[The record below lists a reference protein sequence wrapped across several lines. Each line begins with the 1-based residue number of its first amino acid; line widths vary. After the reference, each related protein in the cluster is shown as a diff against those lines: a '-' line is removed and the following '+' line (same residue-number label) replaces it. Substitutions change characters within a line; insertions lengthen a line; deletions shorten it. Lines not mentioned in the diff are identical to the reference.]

1 MRKAIVIVGA
11 NASGKSALAV
21 KLAQRFNGEVISA
34 DSRQVYRGF
43 DLSSG
48 KISKKEM
55 RGIPHHMLDVA
66 DPKDRF
72 TAADFKALGTQALI
86 DIWKRKKVPIIVGGT
101 GFYIDAL
108 LSRSPI
114 AQIPPDEELRVKFES
129 ETTEGLFAQ
138 LEKLDPDRAS
148 ALKEK
153 NEHSLRR
160 RIIRALEVAHSSTP
174 QEPKVSDAL
183 IFQDEDIFWIGL
195 QRTDE
200 DLKQRILERILERI
214 RQGMIDE
221 VRTLHENG
229 LSWERME
236 ELGLEYRY
244 LARYLQG
251 EISKEAMLLEL
262 EKKTWQYAKR
272 QRTWF
277 KRNKEIMWFTS
288 EETNSISTRVEKFLD
303 N

>member
-1 MRKAIVIVGA
+1 MRKVIVIVGT

-21 KLAQRFNGEVISA
+21 KLAQCFNGEVISA

-48 KISKKEM
+48 KITKKEM

-66 DPKDRF
+66 DPKERF

-108 LSRSPI
+108 LSHSPI
-114 AQIPPDEELRVKFES
+114 AQIPPNEELRAKFES

-138 LEKLDPDRAS
+138 LEKLDPGRAS

-160 RIIRALEVAHSSTP
+160 RIIRALEVAHSPTP

-183 IFQDEDIFWIGL
+183 SFRDEDIFWIGL
-195 QRTDE
+195 RRTDE
-200 DLKQRILERILERI
+200 DLKQRIHERILERI

-221 VRTLHENG
+221 VHTLHDRG
-229 LSWERME
+229 LSWNRME

-244 LARYLQG
+244 LSRYLQG
-251 EISKEAMLLEL
+251 EIPKETMLAEL
-262 EKKTWQYAKR
+262 ETKTWQYAKR

-277 KRNKEIMWFTS
+277 KRNKEIIWFAP
-288 EETNSISTRVEKFLD
+288 EKVDNIPTRVKRFLD